1 MSSLLMALTKPSV
14 TNEPPSDFEIR
25 RNDLALLITVIF
37 ALFLGY
43 GIRNNAVNASR
54 TVELGADLPA
64 VLLPA
69 RWITGEGEE
78 YIASARNPSS
88 PSIFDSE
95 IKIAV
100 RPLRPEENMVT
111 ARAGLSVQR
120 TQELLRYRELSA
132 DAVTVGSEPGMLVTY
147 AYIADPTRPA
157 GALAAPVVVQAQDL
171 VFVDPDSS
179 QLIVVTTAADATDWD
194 AEEHYF
200 RIVHNSLD
208 VRESAPAALPAETP
222 AESST
227 ELSTEEG
234 EQ

>member
-37 ALFLGY
+37 ALFLGF

-54 TVELGADLPA
+54 TVELGENLPT
-64 VLLPA
+64 VQLPA
-69 RWITGEGEE
+69 RWITGESEG
-78 YIASARNPSS
+78 YIVEARNPRS

-95 IKIAV
+95 VKIAT
-100 RPLRPEENMVT
+100 RPLNPDENMVT
-111 ARAGLSVQR
+111 ARSGLSIQR

-132 DAVTVGSEPGMLVTY
+132 DAVTVEGEPGILVTY
-147 AYIADPTRPA
+147 AYIADPTRPS

-179 QLIVVTTAADATDWD
+179 QVVVVTTAADASDWD
-194 AEEHYF
+194 EEERYF
-200 RIVHNSLD
+200 RIVHNSLK
-208 VRESAPAALPAETP
+208 VRESLPAELP
-222 AESST
+222 
-227 ELSTEEG
+227 TEESA
-234 EQ
+234 Q